1 MIECKNL
8 SLKRGDRGIL
18 SSVNFSLKNGSFC
31 SLVGANGAGK
41 STLLNAILGFLEYEG
56 EVILGG
62 MNIKSYS
69 KKAISQKISYMP
81 QHINPPFMSVFDVLL
96 SGFNPYVALFPSR
109 HIKSLVQEFAKG
121 VGLSEFLD
129 RNIET
134 LSGGEVQRVM
144 LSKTIIKNPS
154 LIILDE
160 PISHL
165 DPKHQK
171 ESLEF
176 LKEYSQKNGTTVIA
190 VLHDI
195 NWALRI
201 SDTLI
206 GLKEGSVAFVKSSD
220 DVQRE
225 DISRLYEIEC
235 ELLRSDDKKF
245 VYY

>member
-1 MIECKNL
+1 MIECKAL
-8 SLKRGDRGIL
+8 SLKRGSKTIL
-18 SSVNFSLKNGSFC
+18 KDISFSVKKGSFC

-56 EVILGG
+56 DLLLEGV
-62 MNIKSYS
+62 NIKNYS
-69 KKAISQKISYMP
+69 KKILSQKISYMP
-81 QHINPPFMSVFDVLL
+81 QHINPPFMSVFDILL
-96 SGFNPYVALFPSR
+96 SGFNPYVSLFPSK
-109 HIKSLVQEFAKG
+109 HIKSKVYEFAKEAR
-121 VGLSEFLD
+121 LSEFLD

-144 LSKTIIKNPS
+144 LSKTIIKTPS

-195 NWALRI
+195 NWALRM

-206 GLKEGSVAFVKSSD
+206 GLKEGGIAFVKSSD
-220 DVQRE
+220 KVKRE
-225 DISRLYEIEC
+225 DISMLYEIEC
-235 ELLRSDDKKF
+235 EILRSNDKKF